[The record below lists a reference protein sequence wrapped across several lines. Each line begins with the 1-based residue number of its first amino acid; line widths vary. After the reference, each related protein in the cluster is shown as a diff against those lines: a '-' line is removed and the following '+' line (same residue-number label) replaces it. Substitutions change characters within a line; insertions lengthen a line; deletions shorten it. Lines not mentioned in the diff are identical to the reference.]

1 MIEYEVLKRQSKKNL
16 KDENYLDLLNE
27 ENDSE
32 DLLHLKRISG
42 RERETIL
49 RIYKQRKNDEV
60 SVYHNDQYY
69 EEFFLYVFCLADFV
83 FNIF

>member
-1 MIEYEVLKRQSKKNL
+1 MN
-16 KDENYLDLLNE
+16 
-27 ENDSE
+27 
-32 DLLHLKRISG
+32 
-42 RERETIL
+42 
-49 RIYKQRKNDEV
+49 KQRKNDEV